1 VLDRLEQDNMPD
13 GAGQQIQ
20 LTLWPED
27 FIISPDP
34 PPPDAATGPRLV
46 AAGDV
51 LIVAA
56 LPDPV
61 GADPENEL
69 VTLLNTTASPIDL
82 TGWGLVDAAGGR
94 QDLSRTMTAGAVVQ
108 VPAEGA
114 LQLGN
119 RGEAVVLVDPGG
131 GFIDQVTYTPTGSDQ
146 DVWFDGEATVG
157 DARARPPRSPKLC
170 GLVQAGHPARFM
182 IEGDH
187 RQTAGGHQLLCRL
200 ALLLGRGLHAVDLDA
215 VLRCLPC
222 EPGRLTLADRERQE
236 DGTREAGMHQCRR
249 AGLGTGA
256 R

>member
-1 VLDRLEQDNMPD
+1 MAPASRSNSRYGPKTSSSAPTLRRPM
-13 GAGQQIQ
+13 Q
-20 LTLWPED
+20 LLGHDSSPPAMFSSWPRCR
-27 FIISPDP
+27 S
-34 PPPDAATGPRLV
+34 
-46 AAGDV
+46 
-51 LIVAA
+51 
-56 LPDPV
+56 V
-61 GADPENEL
+61 GADPEYEL
-69 VTLLNTTASPIDL
+69 VTLLNTTAPPIDL

-131 GFIDQVTYTPTGSDQ
+131 GFHRPGDLHGRQSPTRTYGSTVRPRSVTRGPE
-146 DVWFDGEATVG
+146 VP
-157 DARARPPRSPKLC
+157 RPPRSPKLC

-200 ALLLGRGLHAVDLDA
+200 ALLLGRAV
-215 VLRCLPC
+215 P
-222 EPGRLTLADRERQE
+222 T
-236 DGTREAGMHQCRR
+236 MR
-249 AGLGTGA
+249 A